1 MHVSIILLIQPFDFS
16 DGVIRSME
24 LYMFNRL
31 IYLINGFL
39 NRSIYLIDEL
49 LNFHRL
55 NFMID
60 EKLRSKFSIEFMPII
75 RAIM

>member
-24 LYMFNRL
+24 LFNRL